1 MAIANITP
9 QPAPRIPTISFFQ
22 PITTD
27 PSDMMTDIEYL
38 LGILKKLNEMIS
50 TVNAHTEF
58 INEYSGKIEEIET
71 QITSLRQEMIDF
83 EDKINEEI
91 AAEFADIRSQLTAIV
106 NAAVIQAN
114 AYTDTRVTYLE
125 ELIQEVSTGNIQV
138 YDPTNGVLSPLQ
150 TVIDNLFG
158 ATREDALT
166 ATEYDSLELTATTYD
181 GYEITAFD
189 YDQKGK
195 IILMGS

>member
-1 MAIANITP
+1 MALQQIPLQPKP
-9 QPAPRIPTISFFQ
+9 QIPTISFFQ

-38 LGILKKLNEMIS
+38 LGILKKLNEMIG

-58 INEYSGKIEEIET
+58 INEYSGKIEAIEAD
-71 QITSLRQEMIDF
+71 IAYLRQEMVNF
-83 EDKINEEI
+83 EDKINAEI
-91 AAEFADIRSQLTAIV
+91 AEEFADIRAQLTAIV

-114 AYTDTRVTYLE
+114 SYTDARVMYLE
-125 ELIQEVSTGNIQV
+125 GLIQEVSAGNIQV

-181 GYEITAFD
+181 AYEITAFD

-195 IILMGS
+195 LILMGD